1 MRVVNSDL
9 VIWCLLGNPNEL
21 LTYDERGMLRTC
33 SPHIR
38 FILVDCAQSLKECV
52 CVCVCISNHA
62 NLSVAAGGFLSCR
75 FGIYCILL
83 SLRRS

>member
-52 CVCVCISNHA
+52 CVYRIMPISR
-62 NLSVAAGGFLSCR
+62 S
-75 FGIYCILL
+75 
-83 SLRRS
+83 RRVDF